1 MLGTYSYRR
10 LHQVLAVPP
19 PVAAIH
25 AGLWIAAVVHADLR
39 IAAVVYADLWIAAV
53 VIVLAA
59 HPTHTVRHTPHAIDR
74 IRRRWFEKRGIRGG
88 WM

>member
-10 LHQVLAVPP
+10 LHQILAVPP

-25 AGLWIAAVVHADLR
+25 ADLWIAAVVH
-39 IAAVVYADLWIAAV
+39 VDLWIAAV
-53 VIVLAA
+53 VIALAA
-59 HPTHTVRHTPHAIDR
+59 HPTHTGRHTPHAIDR
-74 IRRRWFEKRGIRGG
+74 IWRRWFEKRGRGGG